1 MKILLLPSY
10 FFPEKAASSYITE
23 NRCSAFAEAGFDMIV
38 FTPCPTR
45 GINDCDRKLYKRQ
58 LKHETAFQGHMEIN
72 RFPLF
77 KEGKNPFMRALR
89 YLIACIKQYQYGCR
103 NKNADVLFVASTPP
117 IQGAMAAMVKKKTG
131 IPIVYNLQ
139 DIFPDSLVGTG
150 LAKKGGLVWKIGRR
164 IENFTYRN
172 ADKII
177 VISEDFKRN
186 IMAKGVPEDKIEV
199 IYNWVDENVVVNV
212 DRKDNVLFDRYG
224 LDRNKFYITYC
235 GNIGLTQNMDMLL
248 EVAKEL
254 SCETKIHFVLVG
266 EGAYKKDVERIIK
279 EKELENITLLPFQ
292 PYEEISH
299 VFSLGDVG
307 LIISKPGVGENSVP
321 SKTWSIMSAER
332 PVIANFD
339 ENELKTIIEN
349 NGCGVFTK
357 AGDKDAFKQA
367 IQALYH
373 DKEKG
378 VEMGKNG
385 RRFILQNLTK
395 EIGTSKYV
403 QVIKSFDKSNK

>member
-45 GINDCDRKLYKRQ
+45 GINDWDRKLYQRQ

-139 DIFPDSLVGTG
+139 DIFPDSLLGTG
-150 LAKKGGLVWKIGRR
+150 LAKKGGLLWKIGRR
-164 IENFTYRN
+164 IEDFTYRN

-199 IYNWVDENVVVNV
+199 IYNWVDENAVVHIEKEDNPLFEELGIADKW
-212 DRKDNVLFDRYG
+212 DRKVGQMSFGQQQRVAFIRSLCQPFDFIF
-224 LDRNKFYITYC
+224 LD
-235 GNIGLTQNMDMLL
+235 
-248 EVAKEL
+248 E
-254 SCETKIHFVLVG
+254 
-266 EGAYKKDVERIIK
+266 
-279 EKELENITLLPFQ
+279 P
-292 PYEEISH
+292 ISH
-299 VFSLGDVG
+299 LDDG
-307 LIISKPGVGENSVP
+307 
-321 SKTWSIMSAER
+321 
-332 PVIANFD
+332 
-339 ENELKTIIEN
+339 
-349 NGCGVFTK
+349 
-357 AGDKDAFKQA
+357 
-367 IQALYH
+367 
-373 DKEKG
+373 
-378 VEMGKNG
+378 NG
-385 RRFILQNLTK
+385 RCMARILTEEAARQGAGIIVTS
-395 EIGTSKYV
+395 IGKHLELAYDRVLSL
-403 QVIKSFDKSNK
+403 